1 MESVSNRIRKIR
13 RANNITLKELS
24 ERTDL
29 SVSFLSQFE
38 RGVSSITL
46 VSLKKIAE
54 ALNITMRELFDD
66 GPEPDGRFVHRESDG
81 TGIMG
86 LEKKYAGYER
96 LSGRFEG
103 RKLES
108 LLLRMEPLRSDFEP
122 CTHEG
127 EEFIYILEGM
137 AKFTVDGKEYVVT
150 EGESIHYPSTL
161 LHSIVNI
168 ENRELVFLCIVTP
181 TIF

>member
-1 MESVSNRIRKIR
+1 
-13 RANNITLKELS
+13 
-24 ERTDL
+24 
-29 SVSFLSQFE
+29 
-38 RGVSSITL
+38 
-46 VSLKKIAE
+46 
-54 ALNITMRELFDD
+54 MRELFDD

-122 CTHEG
+122 CTHEARSLS
-127 EEFIYILEGM
+127 IYWRN
-137 AKFTVDGKEYVVT
+137 GKIYRRWKGVC
-150 EGESIHYPSTL
+150 GYRRRIYSLSFYAAA
-161 LHSIVNI
+161 
-168 ENRELVFLCIVTP
+168 
-181 TIF
+181 